1 MRAPTTRQ
9 AATPAPTARAAG
21 CMAGLAA
28 LVLSLAAWSDLGAGG
43 ADTRQSI
50 GERRSWTRSTTWAPI
65 RISNA
70 ARRAE
75 ADSRLGGSAAPIRL
89 KHKPAWAAPSFPLV
103 DLHADYQWRCFM
115 PTISDGFTVLGA
127 IEEKWLSIGGQ
138 SWRVDNPVVPGDRNF

>member
-50 GERRSWTRSTTWAPI
+50 GERRSLD
-65 RISNA
+65 
-70 ARRAE
+70 AE
-75 ADSRLGGSAAPIRL
+75 
-89 KHKPAWAAPSFPLV
+89 
-103 DLHADYQWRCFM
+103 YY
-115 PTISDGFTVLGA
+115 LGA
-127 IEEKWLSIGGQ
+127 DPNIQRGSKSGG
-138 SWRVDNPVVPGDRNF
+138 G